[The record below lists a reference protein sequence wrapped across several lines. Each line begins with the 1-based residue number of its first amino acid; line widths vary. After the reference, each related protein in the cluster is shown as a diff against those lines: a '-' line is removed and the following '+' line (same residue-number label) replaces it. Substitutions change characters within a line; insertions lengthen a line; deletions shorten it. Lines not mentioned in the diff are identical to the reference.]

1 MKFFIFAFIASGAL
15 MNAVLMAQS
24 KPSEMR
30 WNSFDAG
37 MEEARVSH
45 KKVLVDIYTDWC
57 GWCKKMDSNVYTDPG
72 IREYLSK
79 NYVIIKMNAEGS
91 GKVHYKGQEYSPA
104 QLAAAFGVSG
114 YPSTLFMKENAEPI
128 TLLPGYAEAPMFLLV
143 LSFIAEDQYQ
153 KKQFSDYLKEKGV
166 KE

>member
-1 MKFFIFAFIASGAL
+1 MKYLVVALILSAAL
-15 MNAVLMAQS
+15 MNGVLSAQS
-24 KPSEMR
+24 RQSAMH

-37 MEEARVSH
+37 MEEAKASH

-57 GWCKKMDSNVYTDPG
+57 GWCKKMDSDVYTDPG
-72 IREYLSK
+72 VKDYLFK

-104 QLAAAFGVSG
+104 QLAAAFGVNG
-114 YPSTLFMKENAEPI
+114 YPSTLFMRDNAEPI